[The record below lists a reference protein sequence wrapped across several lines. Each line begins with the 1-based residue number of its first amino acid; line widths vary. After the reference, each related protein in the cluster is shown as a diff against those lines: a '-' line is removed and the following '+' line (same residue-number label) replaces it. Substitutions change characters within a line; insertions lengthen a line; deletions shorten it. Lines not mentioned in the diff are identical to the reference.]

1 VVEAFEADDA
11 LTGMVADD
19 ELAAAPATAPSTQPV
34 AAYDADE
41 AAQPEATSEQMTV
54 TELPV
59 DEVPSSGLDD
69 ANK

>member
-1 VVEAFEADDA
+1 
-11 LTGMVADD
+11 M
-19 ELAAAPATAPSTQPV
+19 